1 VAERVGRGLPGEH
14 SALLARARQ
23 LPAAVWFVILVV
35 AALLV
40 AVGVS
45 IVFHNSNPI
54 DAEMHG
60 GFVSDNPKAFV
71 VTYQVTKST
80 LSTSRCEIQA
90 EDQYMTV
97 VGTVYDVVGPTG
109 KNQRTTVRTLTIP
122 TTDQAVSAS
131 VISCHLLHTS

>member
-54 DAEMHG
+54 
-60 GFVSDNPKAFV
+60 VSDNPKAFV